1 MSEFNTTEYVN
12 EASGLR
18 SYITGVFVKMGLA
31 LTITAL
37 ISFGGYFCIA
47 HYTENAFYNAI
58 ANVLVYGMLVAIIA
72 QLVVCVV
79 LSRKITTLK
88 TSTATALFYG
98 YAALTGI
105 TFSALPLNF
114 GFDTFFMA
122 FAFAAVLFFCC
133 AIIGH
138 TTNVDL
144 SKFGGLMIGGL
155 IALVITSIVSMF
167 IPALRDGLL
176 ISYVGV
182 ILFLFLTAWDMQK
195 IKGYYYGT
203 QGGYGTVGANLAIF
217 GAFQLYLDFINI
229 FLYVLRIL
237 GSRSSRK

>member
-1 MSEFNTTEYVN
+1 MSEFNTTEVVN
-12 EASGLR
+12 EASGLK
-18 SYITGVFVKMGLA
+18 SYITGVFVKMGIALA
-31 LTITAL
+31 LTAAVA
-37 ISFGGYFCIA
+37 FGGYYSLVHA
-47 HYTENAFYNAI
+47 NESAFFSAV
-58 ANVLVYGMLVAIIA
+58 ATFLTVGMFISFIA

-79 LSRKITTLK
+79 LSSKITTLQ

-105 TFSALPLNF
+105 TFSALPLAF

-122 FAFAAVLFFCC
+122 FAFAAVLFFSC
-133 AIIGH
+133 AVIGY
-138 TTNVDL
+138 TTSVDL
-144 SKFGGLMIGGL
+144 SKFSGLMVGGL
-155 IALVITSIVSMF
+155 IALVITTIVSMF
-167 IPALRDGLL
+167 IPALRNSLL
-176 ISYVGV
+176 ISYIGV
-182 ILFLFLTAWDMQK
+182 ILFLALTAWDMQK

-229 FLYVLRIL
+229 LLYVLRIL

>member
-1 MSEFNTTEYVN
+1 
-12 EASGLR
+12 
-18 SYITGVFVKMGLA
+18 
-31 LTITAL
+31 
-37 ISFGGYFCIA
+37 
-47 HYTENAFYNAI
+47 
-58 ANVLVYGMLVAIIA
+58 
-72 QLVVCVV
+72 
-79 LSRKITTLK
+79 
-88 TSTATALFYG
+88 
-98 YAALTGI
+98 
-105 TFSALPLNF
+105 
-114 GFDTFFMA
+114 MA

-195 IKGYYYGT
+195 IKGFYYGVEE
-203 QGGYGTVGANLAIF
+203 GRLKNNLAIY
-217 GAFQLYLDFINI
+217 GAFELYLDFLNM
-229 FLYVLRIL
+229 FLYLLRIL
-237 GSRSSRK
+237 GRGSKK